1 MSSSKLISLP
11 KVSSLRM
18 DEIIKMTPI
27 IVSLLK
33 AIDRMT
39 MTNEKSRQIMFP
51 LKVSLATMSFMYS

>member
-1 MSSSKLISLP
+1 MSSSKLMSLP